1 MNGEPAGRNAETT
14 RPSGGRVDIR
24 APLPP
29 GAKPEIIGSI
39 CATVLGAAEA
49 ASSEL
54 KLGAPRTIEVSSDD
68 GNITI
73 QVEGRG
79 AAVMLGPPRRK
90 GKKR

>member
-1 MNGEPAGRNAETT
+1 MNGESAGRNAEGT

-29 GAKPEIIGSI
+29 GAKTEIIGSI

-54 KLGAPRTIEVSSDD
+54 KLGAPRTIEVTSDD
-68 GNITI
+68 GDITI
-73 QVEGRG
+73 QVGERG
-79 AAVMLGPPRRK
+79 AAVMFGPRRGK